1 MPMVNKKL
9 HFKIKE
15 LKTSHA
21 RRAVANPAA
30 AAHPLAHLQQPSA
43 FPPLVSAAAAG

>member
-1 MPMVNKKL
+1 MKNYI
-9 HFKIKE
+9 FKIKG
-15 LKTSHA
+15 LKTSLA

-30 AAHPLAHLQQPSA
+30 AAHLLAHLQQPSA